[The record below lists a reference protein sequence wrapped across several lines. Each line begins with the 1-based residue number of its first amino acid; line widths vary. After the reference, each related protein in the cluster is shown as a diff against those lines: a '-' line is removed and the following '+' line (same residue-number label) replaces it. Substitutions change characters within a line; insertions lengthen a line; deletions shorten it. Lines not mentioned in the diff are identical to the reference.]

1 MLKTR
6 FHNKTSEE
14 VELKEGNGGVYS
26 FLQNLKSND
35 HYDVVFDPNA
45 TYREYW
51 VGSNSKGSITISSDD
66 CVENENITIKD
77 GPTPVFGAR
86 SKKQNPQ
93 NGRAWWQ
100 RLFG

>member
-1 MLKTR
+1 MLSTR
-6 FHNKTSEE
+6 FHNKTTEE

-26 FLQNLKSND
+26 SLKTLKSND

-66 CVENENITIKD
+66 CVEHDDITITD
-77 GPTPVFGAR
+77 GPKADMKRR
-86 SKKQNPQ
+86 SKQNSQ
-93 NGRAWWQ
+93 NGRPWWQ